1 MSILLKDD
9 IEYLYSVD
17 LMGGEVMQTNDAYT
31 ESGLHY
37 GCMEGSLFTDT
48 TALNLLLL
56 LSCFVQTLPMTNA
69 SEQISHP
76 RRWARKHV
84 V

>member
-1 MSILLKDD
+1 
-9 IEYLYSVD
+9 
-17 LMGGEVMQTNDAYT
+17 MQTNDAYT

-37 GCMEGSLFTDT
+37 ACMEGFLFMNM

-56 LSCFVQTLPMTNA
+56 LGCFVETFHMRNA

-76 RRWARKHV
+76 RRWVRRHV

>member
-1 MSILLKDD
+1 MLKDD

-17 LMGGEVMQTNDAYT
+17 LMGDKIMQTNDAYT

-37 GCMEGSLFTDT
+37 GCMEGSLFTDM

-56 LSCFVQTLPMTNA
+56 LLECFVETFHMTNA

-76 RRWARKHV
+76 RRWVRRHV